1 MDSLQEKIKSWNYG
15 QEIKVHDSSND
26 ERLSRID
33 INPSSVPSPREGG
46 DTIASI
52 MNDVALKSSSNYYNI
67 KTTLHQK
74 VLSRLNLSAAETMS
88 RTQLSDELRN

>member
-33 INPSSVPSPREGG
+33 INPSPVPSPREG
-46 DTIASI
+46 
-52 MNDVALKSSSNYYNI
+52 V
-67 KTTLHQK
+67 
-74 VLSRLNLSAAETMS
+74 
-88 RTQLSDELRN
+88 TQLPRL